1 MIASNLYEDI
11 QEHKSVYNFSRS
23 FDREFLVI
31 KEDAVV
37 RTPFYEFGSRD
48 IFESIAL

>member
-1 MIASNLYEDI
+1 MTFHAPSTE
-11 QEHKSVYNFSRS
+11 S
-23 FDREFLVI
+23 FVVI

-48 IFESIAL
+48 IFESITLKRLV